1 MLNDGIHEAII
12 SEEMWNQAHRKH
24 QETGVLQVKTHSLEY
39 EHILSGIIKCP
50 VCESGMYGNVNR
62 KKHPDGGYYKD
73 YFYYACKHRKLVDGH
88 RCTYKRQWNEDRINA
103 AVEEIIRKCPYCI
116 VGITDLEGNPYAVPM
131 NFAYQDG
138 VIYLHSGPEGSKVEM
153 VTKHPQVC
161 ITFCEGHE
169 LVYMH
174 RQVACSYSMKSRSVI
189 CRGKVHFVE
198 DMEEKRRVLD
208 MLMKQYTENECKYA
222 EPAVR
227 NVKIWEVK
235 VEKISCRSFG
245 LRPSEL

>member
-1 MLNDGIHEAII
+1 M
-12 SEEMWNQAHRKH
+12 
-24 QETGVLQVKTHSLEY
+24 KT
-39 EHILSGIIKCP
+39 ITITDPTQI
-50 VCESGMYGNVNR
+50 
-62 KKHPDGGYYKD
+62 
-73 YFYYACKHRKLVDGH
+73 
-88 RCTYKRQWNEDRINA
+88 
-103 AVEEIIRKCPYCI
+103 EEIIRKCPYCI
-116 VGITDLEGNPYAVPM
+116 VGITDLEGNPYTVPM

-222 EPAVR
+222 AVR

>member
-1 MLNDGIHEAII
+1 MMVHRLLTKYLDQGGRTVSEQKYEALCEHSSSMEQIASNAERASIKYKQEEFMTERLGQTFDGVI
-12 SEEMWNQAHRKH
+12 S
-24 QETGVLQVKTHSLEY
+24 
-39 EHILSGIIKCP
+39 
-50 VCESGMYGNVNR
+50 
-62 KKHPDGGYYKD
+62 
-73 YFYYACKHRKLVDGH
+73 
-88 RCTYKRQWNEDRINA
+88 
-103 AVEEIIRKCPYCI
+103 
-116 VGITDLEGNPYAVPM
+116 
-131 NFAYQDG
+131 G

-208 MLMKQYTENECKYA
+208 MLMKQYTENECKYS

>member
-1 MLNDGIHEAII
+1 M
-12 SEEMWNQAHRKH
+12 
-24 QETGVLQVKTHSLEY
+24 KT
-39 EHILSGIIKCP
+39 ITITDPTQI
-50 VCESGMYGNVNR
+50 
-62 KKHPDGGYYKD
+62 
-73 YFYYACKHRKLVDGH
+73 
-88 RCTYKRQWNEDRINA
+88 
-103 AVEEIIRKCPYCI
+103 EEIIRKCPYCI

-138 VIYLHSGPEGSKVEM
+138 VIYLHR
-153 VTKHPQVC
+153 
-161 ITFCEGHE
+161 
-169 LVYMH
+169 H

>member
-1 MLNDGIHEAII
+1 M
-12 SEEMWNQAHRKH
+12 
-24 QETGVLQVKTHSLEY
+24 
-39 EHILSGIIKCP
+39 
-50 VCESGMYGNVNR
+50 
-62 KKHPDGGYYKD
+62 
-73 YFYYACKHRKLVDGH
+73 
-88 RCTYKRQWNEDRINA
+88 
-103 AVEEIIRKCPYCI
+103 
-116 VGITDLEGNPYAVPM
+116 GITDLEGNPYAVPM

-235 VEKISCRSFG
+235 VEDNRQKYLRTNGYSSNAYNSVERYRSPVSGSSATIVFPLHSRATVPNG
-245 LRPSEL
+245 

>member
-1 MLNDGIHEAII
+1 M
-12 SEEMWNQAHRKH
+12 
-24 QETGVLQVKTHSLEY
+24 KT
-39 EHILSGIIKCP
+39 ITITDPTQI
-50 VCESGMYGNVNR
+50 
-62 KKHPDGGYYKD
+62 
-73 YFYYACKHRKLVDGH
+73 
-88 RCTYKRQWNEDRINA
+88 
-103 AVEEIIRKCPYCI
+103 EEIIRKCPYCI

-153 VTKHPQVC
+153 ITKHPQVC

-189 CRGKVHFVE
+189 CHGKVHFVE

-235 VEKISCRSFG
+235 VEKMSCRSFG
-245 LRPSEL
+245 LRPSELKIPSAS

>member
-1 MLNDGIHEAII
+1 M
-12 SEEMWNQAHRKH
+12 
-24 QETGVLQVKTHSLEY
+24 KT
-39 EHILSGIIKCP
+39 ITITDPTQI
-50 VCESGMYGNVNR
+50 
-62 KKHPDGGYYKD
+62 
-73 YFYYACKHRKLVDGH
+73 
-88 RCTYKRQWNEDRINA
+88 
-103 AVEEIIRKCPYCI
+103 EEIIRKCPYCI

-131 NFAYQDG
+131 NFVYQDG

>member
-1 MLNDGIHEAII
+1 M
-12 SEEMWNQAHRKH
+12 
-24 QETGVLQVKTHSLEY
+24 KT
-39 EHILSGIIKCP
+39 ITITDPTQI
-50 VCESGMYGNVNR
+50 
-62 KKHPDGGYYKD
+62 
-73 YFYYACKHRKLVDGH
+73 
-88 RCTYKRQWNEDRINA
+88 
-103 AVEEIIRKCPYCI
+103 EEIIRKCPYCI
-116 VGITDLEGNPYAVPM
+116 VGITDLEGNPYAIPM

-198 DMEEKRRVLD
+198 DMEEKRQIGRAHV
-208 MLMKQYTENECKYA
+208 
-222 EPAVR
+222 
-227 NVKIWEVK
+227 
-235 VEKISCRSFG
+235 
-245 LRPSEL
+245 